1 LTKLDRGLITALGGP
16 EMSLKYFSIRQ
27 LRERQNGLRNLKFY
41 DMSEEQERQDEL
53 IKIQEELERR
63 GSVHPEGSNNPMEN
77 IHET

>member
-1 LTKLDRGLITALGGP
+1 
-16 EMSLKYFSIRQ
+16 
-27 LRERQNGLRNLKFY
+27 
-41 DMSEEQERQDEL
+41 MSEEQERQDEL